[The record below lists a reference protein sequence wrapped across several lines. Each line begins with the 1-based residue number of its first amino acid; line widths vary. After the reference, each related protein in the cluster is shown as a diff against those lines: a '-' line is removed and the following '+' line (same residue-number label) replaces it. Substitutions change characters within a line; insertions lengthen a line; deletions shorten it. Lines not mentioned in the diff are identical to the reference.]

1 MEKSIE
7 LTFLYDIYGK
17 LLTEKQ
23 RDIFELYYLSDLSLR
38 EIAENKNISYQAVR
52 DSIKT
57 SENML
62 KGFEDVVG
70 MHKCKNR
77 LNDVYELCVSERDL
91 NQVKPIIISKLNELR

>member
-1 MEKSIE
+1 MEKNIE

-23 RDIFELYYLSDLSLR
+23 REIFEQYYLSDLSLR
-38 EIAENKNISYQAVR
+38 EIAENESVSYQAVR

-62 KGFEDVVG
+62 KDFERIIG
-70 MHKCKNR
+70 MHKFKNK
-77 LNDVYELCVSERDL
+77 LNDVYEICVSEISLDKA
-91 NQVKPIIISKLNELR
+91 KPTIISKLNELR